1 MLAAIFN
8 PPKNKF
14 EKYWFFDLI
23 KMVLWNWYIYIF
35 YVLLKIY
42 VFFYNFYQKLKIF
55 IKKQRRYEFLKIIV
69 FWLNGLK
76 ILRHEGPTV
85 HCSRDGLLCAGLHPG
100 DWHSIP
106 VGLPEPGVHHS
117 VTVERPDGH
126 RLQVD
131 GFPHLWEPLR
141 HGLSRQ
147 CGDMLW
153 VCGGLSARPH
163 ASALHGGGQGEEE
176 WTVVE

>member
-1 MLAAIFN
+1 MLPPIFN

-76 ILRHEGPTV
+76 ILRHEVPTV
-85 HCSRDGLLCAGLHPG
+85 HCSYKFLMVTLWLCSEYWKTFSKAQVSFIYWTQLATTFGTKISL
-100 DWHSIP
+100 
-106 VGLPEPGVHHS
+106 
-117 VTVERPDGH
+117 VTVY
-126 RLQVD
+126 
-131 GFPHLWEPLR
+131 
-141 HGLSRQ
+141 
-147 CGDMLW
+147 
-153 VCGGLSARPH
+153 
-163 ASALHGGGQGEEE
+163 
-176 WTVVE
+176 